1 MKLKVL
7 VPSQVFADID
17 GVERIVVETTCGSFG
32 VLPNRLDCVA
42 ILEPGILTYETP
54 TAGEVYLA
62 VDEGILVKA
71 GMDVLL
77 SVRNAIGGLDLG
89 ELRAAVTREFVNIEE
104 SEKQVRAILAKLES
118 GFVRRFAEF
127 RNA

>member
-1 MKLKVL
+1 
-7 VPSQVFADID
+7 
-17 GVERIVVETTCGSFG
+17 
-32 VLPNRLDCVA
+32 
-42 ILEPGILTYETP
+42 
-54 TAGEVYLA
+54 
-62 VDEGILVKA
+62 VKA